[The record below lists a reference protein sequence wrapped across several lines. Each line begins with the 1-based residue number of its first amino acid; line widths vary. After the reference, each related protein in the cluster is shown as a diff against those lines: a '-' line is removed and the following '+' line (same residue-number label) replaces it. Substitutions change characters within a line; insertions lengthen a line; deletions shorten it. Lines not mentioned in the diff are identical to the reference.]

1 MMPHPSTE
9 DEVHT
14 VDVASEKALTTE
26 EVADAH
32 ACAEKEKAMGFR
44 TVIRLYYKAAFWSAI
59 LSCALIMEGYDLG
72 VVNSFWAQ
80 PEFLKR
86 FGKPD
91 ATGKLYVD
99 ADWQAA
105 VNNAALIGEMI
116 GLCVSAFQIQYEAQT
131 SSTGFS
137 PRSGEPRRP
146 IF

>member
-1 MMPHPSTE
+1 MSLPGAEHELHTAHSTINQ
-9 DEVHT
+9 
-14 VDVASEKALTTE
+14 ALTTE
-26 EVADAH
+26 QVADAH
-32 ACAEKEKAMGFR
+32 ACAEKEKSLGFR
-44 TVIRLYYKAAFWSAI
+44 TVVKLYYKAAFWSAI

-99 ADWQAA
+99 ANWQAA

-116 GLCVSAFQIQYEAQT
+116 GLGVSLSQVVTF
-131 SSTGFS
+131 
-137 PRSGEPRRP
+137 
-146 IF
+146 